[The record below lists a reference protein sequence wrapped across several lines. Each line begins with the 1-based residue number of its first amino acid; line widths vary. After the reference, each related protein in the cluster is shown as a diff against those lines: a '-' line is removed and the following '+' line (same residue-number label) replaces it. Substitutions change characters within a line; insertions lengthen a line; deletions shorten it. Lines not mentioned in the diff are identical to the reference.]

1 MKNLFKPDEI
11 INRFNLFDA
20 DKYLKLGYTTILMDI
35 DNTLDIP
42 DSKKPASKEAYDFL
56 LMLKDKGYH
65 IILFSNNTKERVLAF
80 LDGRDYDY
88 NYFSK
93 KPLPFA
99 YHKIMKKYTIKPSE
113 MISFGDQMLTD
124 LVGANFCGI
133 YTIYCKQLIEK
144 DSITTKIN
152 RMIERWI
159 FKHVLHQ
166 EM

>member
-1 MKNLFKPDEI
+1 
-11 INRFNLFDA
+11 
-20 DKYLKLGYTTILMDI
+20 
-35 DNTLDIP
+35 
-42 DSKKPASKEAYDFL
+42 
-56 LMLKDKGYH
+56 
-65 IILFSNNTKERVLAF
+65 
-80 LDGRDYDY
+80 
-88 NYFSK
+88 
-93 KPLPFA
+93 
-99 YHKIMKKYTIKPSE
+99 MKKYNIKPSE